1 MSKRIAGPATKT
13 DLTIFQP
20 IGTHQQRADLAVVQT
35 LARPN
40 TDPTPTK
47 LMVQVVGQSNVRFTI
62 DGSMP
67 TPAFGFRLTTGD
79 AAVIITIH
87 QSTVIQVIEE
97 AATAT
102 LNYCWGH

>member
-1 MSKRIAGPATKT
+1 MGKNILGSAQKV

-20 IGTHQQRADLAVVQT
+20 LGPTLQRADLAAVQT

-47 LMVQVVGQSNVRFTI
+47 LMVQVTGQNNVRYTL

-67 TPAFGFRLTTGD
+67 TPAFGFSLIAGG
-79 AAVIITIH
+79 AATVLTIH
-87 QSTVIQVIEE
+87 QSTTVQVVEA

-102 LNYCWGH
+102 LTYCWGH

>member
-20 IGTHQQRADLAVVQT
+20 IGTHQQRADLAAVQT

-47 LMVQVVGQSNVRFTI
+47 LMVQVTGQNNIRYTL
-62 DGSMP
+62 DGSVP
-67 TPAFGFRLTTGD
+67 TAAFGFVLLAGAAPTVLTH
-79 AAVIITIH
+79 H

-102 LNYCWGH
+102 LIYCWGH

>member
-20 IGTHQQRADLAVVQT
+20 IGTHQQRADLAAVQT

-62 DGSMP
+62 DGSVP
-67 TPAFGFRLTTGD
+67 TAAFGFRLTTGD

-87 QSTVIQVIEE
+87 QSTVLQFIEE

>member
-20 IGTHQQRADLAVVQT
+20 IGTHQQRADLAAVQT

-47 LMVQVVGQSNVRFTI
+47 ILIQALDQNVRFTV

-67 TPAFGFRLTTGD
+67 TPAFGIRLAAGA
-79 AAVIITIH
+79 AAVIITYH
-87 QSTVIQVIEE
+87 QSTVLQFIEE
-97 AATAT
+97 TQTAVLT
-102 LNYCWGH
+102 YCWGH